1 MGLLDRLAA
10 DLISDSIGV
19 SPRMTRRLVRRAVGS
34 PLLLAGGAALAGALI
49 NEMVRG
55 QQPGG
60 TGGPSTW
67 APPGSVPPPPPPPP
81 GSQGATGASPA
92 WAPPPPPPGADAS
105 EAAAPMFWVPPPPP
119 PPATAAVDETAAG
132 VSANGDETALEPELP
147 PAMLFAVV
155 RTMVAAAL
163 ADGTL
168 SPAERTRIQQRL
180 GSSELPEEQAA
191 QVRSELLMPASP
203 AELAAMVTSDAERE
217 LLYRFAAL
225 VTMTDAGVSPAEA
238 AWLQTFAGALGLSA
252 ERAKALAGELFG

>member
-49 NEMVRG
+49 GEMVRG
-55 QQPGG
+55 QQAGA

-81 GSQGATGASPA
+81 GAQGAVGGATPA
-92 WAPPPPPPGADAS
+92 WS
-105 EAAAPMFWVPPPPP
+105 PPPP
-119 PPATAAVDETAAG
+119 PPAADA
-132 VSANGDETALEPELP
+132 GDESGAEPELP
-147 PAMLFAVV
+147 AATLYAVV

-163 ADGTL
+163 ADGAL
-168 SPAERTRIQQRL
+168 SPTERARIQDKL
-180 GSSELPEEQAA
+180 GSGELPEEQAA
-191 QVRSELLMPASP
+191 QVRRDLLRPASP
-203 AELAAMVTSDAERE
+203 AELAAMVESDGERE

-225 VTMTDAGVSPAEA
+225 VTRTDAGVSPTEA
-238 AWLQTFAGALGLSA
+238 AWLGTLAAALGLYP
-252 ERAKALAGELFG
+252 ERAKALEAELFA